1 MFDQNKLQKHAA
13 GMRRLASKFGAS
25 RRRFMLAALCAVAAA
40 PSYAAWPERPITLI
54 VPFTAGGS
62 TDVLARLLGKA
73 MQTTLGQTIIVEN
86 RVGAAG
92 SIGAQYVAKAAPD
105 GYTLVFGGVGTNIV
119 NSLTVPETPYNPQR
133 DFAPVGLVCTVDY
146 VLVVNAASPIKT
158 FQDFISRAKQSKR
171 SVSYMST
178 GNKGPLHVGMEYL
191 SQKADVELVHV
202 PYRGENAALPDLLAS
217 RIDVAMMTVPFTAQS
232 IKEGKMRAIA
242 NIGSQRSAMLPDVA
256 TVAEQGFPGYALP
269 IWVGIS
275 APAGTPAD
283 RIELLNKAMKAA
295 LGTEEVKQRMLT
307 LGVTPIGSS
316 ATEFKDFMER
326 ERARWVT
333 MIKETGALDK

>member
-1 MFDQNKLQKHAA
+1 MVDQNKTRKQN
-13 GMRRLASKFGAS
+13 GMRKLASSFGAT
-25 RRRFMLAALCAVAAA
+25 RRKLLLAALCAAAA
-40 PSYAAWPERPITLI
+40 PSYAAWPERPITLV
-54 VPFTAGGS
+54 VPFSAGGS
-62 TDVLARLLGKA
+62 TDVLARLLGKS
-73 MQTTLGQTIIVEN
+73 MQATLGQTIVVEN

-119 NSLTVPETPYNPQR
+119 NPLTVPETPYNPQR

-146 VLVVNAASPIKT
+146 VLVVNASSPIKT
-158 FQDFISRAKQSKR
+158 FQDFVLRAKQNKR

-191 SQKADVELVHV
+191 SQKADMELVHV
-202 PYRGENAALPDLLAS
+202 PYRGENAALPDLMAS
-217 RIDVAMMTVPFTAQS
+217 RIDVAMMTIPFTAQS

-269 IWVGIS
+269 IWIGIS

-283 RIELLNKAMKAA
+283 RIELINKAMKIA
-295 LGTEEVKQRMLT
+295 LNSDEVKQRMST
-307 LGVTPIGSS
+307 LGVTAVGSS
-316 ATEFKDFMER
+316 PAEFRDFMER